1 MTIDTQRRA
10 RRISSSLSMAVLLC
24 GAASVAVAAPTE
36 SDPKA
41 RRHHARPHA
50 AHGAGSEVRQ
60 LKEQVRQLTDQ
71 LQQLQSNMQAVQSWR
86 ETQTAAQAQT
96 EQQLAATRE
105 QAAQA
110 TARADRAEAQ
120 VQGQIQTIPTEVT
133 AAVEAAKP
141 KTDKLY
147 YKGIGITLGGFL
159 AAEGIY
165 RSRAETADISSSF
178 SSIPF
183 NNNVAGHT
191 SEARGTA
198 RQSRLSILAQGDVS
212 PDTHAAFYAEFDFQG
227 GAQTANSRE
236 SNSYNPRI
244 RHVYGTID
252 WDNLG
257 LEILAGQNW
266 SLATLNSKGITPR
279 NEVIPAVIDGQYL
292 PGFTWARQPQLRIVK
307 NWNKQIWIGVSIESP
322 QTTFAGTPTGVTQT
336 APGVTAVT
344 TAVPTNGFDV
354 ANTLSLNHYPD
365 VIGKIVYEPVIGGS
379 QPLHLEVY
387 GLFRSYY
394 DRVAYAAGNALG
406 IPAGSQNLNTTG
418 GGVGGGFTYAVIP
431 NLLDLQ
437 GTFLTGRGV
446 GRYGSGQLPDT
457 VVKPDGSLSPIT
469 ETMFTV
475 GGTLH
480 ATSALD
486 VYVYG
491 GQERQG
497 RRLFT
502 VPGSAAAFGFGN
514 PAAILTGCSIEGGTC
529 NPNLRQIDQV
539 AVGFW
544 DKVYSGHFG
553 QVRVGVEYSH
563 TNLTAFDGVG
573 GTPKTSDDMVF
584 TSFRYYPF

>member
-1 MTIDTQRRA
+1 MTIDTQRRV
-10 RRISSSLSMAVLLC
+10 RRLSSSLSMAVLLC
-24 GAASVAVAAPTE
+24 GAASVAVAAPTG

-41 RRHHARPHA
+41 RRHHAKAHSAHA
-50 AHGAGSEVRQ
+50 AASEVQQ

-71 LQQLQSNMQAVQSWR
+71 IQQLQSNVQAVQS
-86 ETQTAAQAQT
+86 TQAAAQAQT
-96 EQQLAATRE
+96 EQQLAATRD

-120 VQGQIQTIPTEVT
+120 VQGQIQTIPSEVH
-133 AAVEAAKP
+133 AEVEAAKP

-165 RSRAETADISSSF
+165 RSRAETADIASSF
-178 SSIPF
+178 SGIPF
-183 NNNVAGHT
+183 NNSIAGHT

-198 RQSRLSILAQGDVS
+198 RQSRLSILAQGDIN
-212 PDTHAAFYAEFDFQG
+212 PDTHAAFYAELDFQG
-227 GAQTANSRE
+227 AAQTANSRE

-244 RHVYGTID
+244 RNVYGTID
-252 WDNLG
+252 WDNWG
-257 LEILAGQNW
+257 LEILAGQSW
-266 SLATLNSKGITPR
+266 SLATLNNKGITPR
-279 NEVIPAVIDGQYL
+279 NEVIPAVVDAQYV
-292 PGFTWARQPQLRIVK
+292 PGFTWTRQPQVRIVK
-307 NWNKQIWIGVSIESP
+307 NWNKEVWVAVSLESP
-322 QTTFAGTPTGVTQT
+322 QSTFAATPTGVTQT
-336 APGVTAVT
+336 ATGVTATT
-344 TAVPTNGFDV
+344 TAIPTAGFDI
-354 ANTLSLNHYPD
+354 ANPLSLNHYPD
-365 VIGKIVYEPVIGGS
+365 VIGKFAYEPTIGGA

-387 GLFRSYY
+387 GLFRSYL
-394 DRVAYAAGNALG
+394 DRVDYAAINALG
-406 IPAGSQNLNTTG
+406 IPAGGRNLNTTG

-431 NLLDLQ
+431 NRLDLQ
-437 GTFLTGRGV
+437 GSFLTGKGV
-446 GRYGSGQLPDT
+446 GRYGAAQLPDT
-457 VVKPDGSLSPIT
+457 VVRPDGSLAPIT
-469 ETMFTV
+469 ETMFLV

-480 ATSALD
+480 ATSDLD

-491 GQERQG
+491 GQEREG
-497 RRLFT
+497 RQTFS
-502 VPGSAAAFGFGN
+502 VAGSPSAFGFGN
-514 PAAILTGCSIEGGTC
+514 PAAVLTGCSTEGGTC
-529 NPNLRQIDQV
+529 VPNLRQVDQV